1 MKASR
6 RQGLQGFMLAT
17 PLVVAAVAAQAATE
31 TVRVFQVVAPSV
43 NLRDAPGKRARL
55 VATAERGQQLEVL
68 SWHGRWFK
76 VRQVAGGCEACWVF
90 RARDARGHPVLE
102 QVEASSPPSS
112 VEAATAAAP
121 GLDAATHSMLLADGR
136 PAETTAEGT
145 EAVRSAAGA
154 DTQPLAPR
162 EPWARYQE
170 QFLLLAP
177 REPWLRVSPARGL
190 REASWDSDAPD
201 GEFLLTMASA
211 HPTGQPV
218 ESEVSAVADGK
229 TVRVLQVMAPTVV
242 LRAAPSKRARPV
254 ATLDRGRQLEAIEQ
268 RGSWIKVRHAAG
280 GRKTSWV
287 LQEPD
292 RYDQLTVEWVAVRA
306 IPRLA
311 DAERG
316 VDGTPVPVERPGE
329 RAPRAVTLPG
339 VEAKQIPPPR
349 ANLPRESLPLP
360 DRWRMMQALGY
371 KFPWFDPYHQNVLKG
386 DLPITQLGPDVFVNV
401 IAVSDTLFEAR
412 SVPTPVAQAVA
423 FGRLENDVYGSN
435 EQYLFAQTALV
446 GFSAT
451 RGDTT
456 FMPPDMELRV
466 LAAVN
471 YNYARV
477 GEAGALRID
486 PLEGKAR
493 DDSFAGVQEMFFDKH
508 LWDVSTQYDFD
519 SLRLGVQPF
528 TSDFRGFLFL
538 DQPFG
543 VRLFGNR
550 ANNRFQYN
558 VAWFRRLEK
567 DTNSGLNDI
576 VSGLREDD
584 LFVANLYVQDF
595 PILGFTSQ
603 VSAIHERN
611 NETEIYYDNNGFL
624 TRPSL
629 AGDLV
634 PHAYQVTYVG
644 YNGDGHLSRLW
655 PRLALNLTTSTWLAL
670 GHDEHNPIAGRAQ
683 DIRAAFHASELSR
696 DFDWIRVRANLLLA
710 SGDSKPRDG
719 VASGF
724 DAILEVPQFAGAD
737 TAYFIR
743 QGIPLI
749 GGGGVAL
756 AGRNGILPSLRA
768 SRDEGQSNFVNPGL
782 QLYGMGAD
790 FDVLPELRI
799 TTNVS
804 YLRFMDTAVLGEL
817 RHQPDPDREIG
828 FDFAVGF
835 QYRPF
840 FNQNLVINASAS
852 VLHLGE
858 GLLELYG
865 ASQRNLYSTF
875 VNAIATF

>member
-1 MKASR
+1 MNAGWLR
-6 RQGLQGFMLAT
+6 RVQVMVLVL
-17 PLVVAAVAAQAATE
+17 PLVVAAAEEGNAQ
-31 TVRVFQVVAPSV
+31 S
-43 NLRDAPGKRARL
+43 
-55 VATAERGQQLEVL
+55 
-68 SWHGRWFK
+68 
-76 VRQVAGGCEACWVF
+76 
-90 RARDARGHPVLE
+90 
-102 QVEASSPPSS
+102 
-112 VEAATAAAP
+112 
-121 GLDAATHSMLLADGR
+121 
-136 PAETTAEGT
+136 
-145 EAVRSAAGA
+145 
-154 DTQPLAPR
+154 
-162 EPWARYQE
+162 
-170 QFLLLAP
+170 
-177 REPWLRVSPARGL
+177 
-190 REASWDSDAPD
+190 
-201 GEFLLTMASA
+201 
-211 HPTGQPV
+211 
-218 ESEVSAVADGK
+218 
-229 TVRVLQVMAPTVV
+229 VRVLQVMAPTVV
-242 LRAAPSKRARPV
+242 LRAAPDTNARPV
-254 ATLDRGRQLEAIEQ
+254 ATIDRGRELQVLSQ
-268 RGSWIKVRHAAG
+268 RGPWFEVRHAAG
-280 GRKTSWV
+280 DLSTSWV

-292 RYDQLTVEWVAVRA
+292 RHDQLTVEWVEVRA
-306 IPRLA
+306 MPRPA

-316 VDGTPVPVERPGE
+316 VDGTAMPIYRPGE
-329 RAPRAVTLPG
+329 SAPRAVTLPG
-339 VEAKQIPPPR
+339 IEPGQIPPPK

-360 DRWRMMQALGY
+360 DRWRLMQALGF

-386 DLPITQLGPDVFVNV
+386 DLPLTKLGPDVFINV
-401 IAVSDTLFEAR
+401 IGVSDTLFEAR
-412 SVPTPVAQAVA
+412 SVPTPVASAVS
-423 FGRLENDVYGSN
+423 FGRRENDIYGSN

-477 GEAGALRID
+477 QEAGALRID
-486 PLEGKAR
+486 PFEGKAR
-493 DDSFAGVQEMFFDKH
+493 DDSFAGVQELFFDKH
-508 LWDVSTQYDFD
+508 LWDVSPHYDFD
-519 SLRLGVQPF
+519 SLRIGIQPF

-538 DQPFG
+538 DQPLG
-543 VRLFGNR
+543 VRLFGDR

-558 VAWFRRLEK
+558 LAWFRRLEK
-567 DTNSGLNDI
+567 DTNSGFNDL
-576 VSGLREDD
+576 VSGLRDDD
-584 LFVANLYVQDF
+584 LFIANLYVQDF
-595 PILGFTSQ
+595 PMLGFTSQ

-611 NETEIYYDNNGFL
+611 DETEIYYDNNGFL
-624 TRPSL
+624 TRPAL

-655 PRLALNLTTSTWLAL
+655 PRLALNLSTSTWVAV
-670 GHDEHNPIAGRAQ
+670 GHDEHNPIAGRSQ

-719 VASGF
+719 VATGF
-724 DAILEVPQFAGAD
+724 DAIQEVPQFAGAD

-756 AGRNGILPSLRA
+756 SGRNGILPSLRS
-768 SRDEGQSNFVNPGL
+768 SREEGQSNFVNPGL
-782 QLYGMGAD
+782 QLYGLGAD

-799 TTNVS
+799 TSNVS

-828 FDFAVGF
+828 FDFAVGV

-875 VNAIATF
+875 VNVIATF